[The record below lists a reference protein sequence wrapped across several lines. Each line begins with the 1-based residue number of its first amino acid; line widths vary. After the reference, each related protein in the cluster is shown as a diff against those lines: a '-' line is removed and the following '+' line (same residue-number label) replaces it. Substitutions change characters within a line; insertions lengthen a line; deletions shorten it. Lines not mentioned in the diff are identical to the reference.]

1 MPASTLKLAPT
12 RWHLSYVRVKRV
24 GTMMLVAVCKVA
36 ILLAMLEST
45 GLTVESNCETC
56 ELATTEVASLTVRP
70 LSASRIAIA
79 ERLAVRCL
87 GRLPVGGGSRI
98 DDRIIS
104 RRTDGHRLPNG
115 LCAPM
120 QC

>member
-12 RWHLSYVRVKRV
+12 RWRLSYARAKRA
-24 GTMMLVAVCKVA
+24 GTMLLVAVCKLA

-79 ERLAVRCL
+79 EQLAVRCL
-87 GRLPVGGGSRI
+87 GRSVGGGRI

>member
-1 MPASTLKLAPT
+1 MAASTLKLAPT
-12 RWHLSYVRVKRV
+12 RWRLSYARLKRV
-24 GTMMLVAVCKVA
+24 GTMLLVAVCKVA
-36 ILLAMLEST
+36 ILLAMLESA
-45 GLTVESNCETC
+45 GQSVESNCETC
-56 ELATTEVASLTVRP
+56 ELATTEVAALAVRP
-70 LSASRIAIA
+70 VLASRIAIA

-87 GRLPVGGGSRI
+87 GRTSCGARI

>member
-1 MPASTLKLAPT
+1 
-12 RWHLSYVRVKRV
+12 
-24 GTMMLVAVCKVA
+24 MMALVAVCKLA

-45 GLTVESNCETC
+45 GHTVESNCETC
-56 ELATTEVASLTVRP
+56 ELATTEVAALAVRP
-70 LSASRIAIA
+70 IVATRVAIA
-79 ERLAVRCL
+79 EQLAVRCL
-87 GRLPVGGGSRI
+87 GRSSGGARI
-98 DDRIIS
+98 DDRIVS